1 MNVRKSKITSS
12 SKAGRLAVV
21 PMVMYTRQFAKMGAL
36 LLLVYCSSYGSDV
49 ATLFLS
55 NYNEI
60 NNNMRYLNAAFL
72 MCISLMDHNIYDPEV
87 SPELRYYPKFNTR
100 GNKYKLLS
108 HTFHYD
114 TRKYC
119 FSAHIV
125 NIWTSLPNFVVDVDT
140 VCLIS
145 SGCTKML
152 YFIYDFTADITGI
165 GDRSVRES
173 S

>member
-87 SPELRYYPKFNTR
+87 SPELRYYPQSEMVCIR
-100 GNKYKLLS
+100 SSWLLS
-108 HTFHYD
+108 ISVPQIRY
-114 TRKYC
+114 K
-119 FSAHIV
+119 SA
-125 NIWTSLPNFVVDVDT
+125 L
-140 VCLIS
+140 
-145 SGCTKML
+145 
-152 YFIYDFTADITGI
+152 
-165 GDRSVRES
+165 
-173 S
+173 